1 MWTYIF
7 YATLFAA
14 GACAGFFLAALLS
27 ANKIALLESRQCR
40 GTKCIWL
47 GSYLAMKKN
56 IKGQGAA

>member
-1 MWTYIF
+1 MWTFLSYVFAI
-7 YATLFAA
+7 AA
-14 GACAGFFLAALLS
+14 GFCIGFFIAALLS
-27 ANKIALLESRQCR
+27 ANKIAYLESRQCR